1 MRQIIVDENNA
12 VIEFCEGDG
21 YVEGGIDVE
30 YYPDNF
36 VEEFAPEK
44 WLYID
49 GEYSL
54 NPDYVEPTDEPTS
67 DEPTSEEILNVLL
80 GVAE

>member
-1 MRQIIVDENNA
+1 MITIKTDENNVVVA
-12 VIEFCEGDG
+12 WTKGDG
-21 YVEGGIDVE
+21 YVEGYTEV
-30 YYPDNF
+30 
-36 VEEFAPEK
+36 ASLPEDIEAYK
-44 WLYID
+44 YMYVD
-49 GEYSL
+49 GEYTV